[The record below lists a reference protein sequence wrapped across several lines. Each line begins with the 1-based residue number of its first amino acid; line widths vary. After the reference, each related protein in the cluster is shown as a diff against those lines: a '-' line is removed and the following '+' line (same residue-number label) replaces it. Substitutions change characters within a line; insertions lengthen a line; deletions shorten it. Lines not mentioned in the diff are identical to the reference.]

1 MKNNEWI
8 ENCNIITHPALK
20 HGKMY
25 RVKLC
30 TGLEIDAMFN
40 VYLGG
45 EEVAFILPLTG
56 KELSV
61 THFLR

>member
-1 MKNNEWI
+1 MIMKWI
-8 ENCNIITHPALK
+8 ENCNIITPPILK

-25 RVKLC
+25 RVRIS
-30 TGLEIDAMFN
+30 TEHEIDAMFN

-61 THFLR
+61 THFLG

>member
-1 MKNNEWI
+1 MDSWI
-8 ENCNIITHPALK
+8 ENCNIITHPILK

-30 TGLEIDAMFN
+30 NGFEMDAIFN

-45 EEVAFILPLTG
+45 EEVAFLIPNTM

-61 THFLR
+61 VSFKP